1 MVSTVGVNDLRE
13 EEGLLRE
20 LLGTEKTNL
29 TTLAQVLCGNYAE
42 MGCQVGKAE
51 EWIVEL

>member
-1 MVSTVGVNDLRE
+1 VVSTVGVNDLRE

-29 TTLAQVLCGNYAE
+29 TTLSQVLCGNYSE
-42 MGCQVGKAE
+42 IGCLVGRTE